1 MIGKRSIFIHAG
13 LVVTSA
19 VLALGVWTRDKQSKP
34 MAAGDVTVWSG
45 RPADVERIVY
55 EGKKKRLELTA
66 KKDDAGRYF
75 VGTIE
80 KEKAAPKPPPSADPD
95 AGAPPNAPN
104 APDAPPPEK
113 TVVGLVSITPAEK
126 LLDMLAPLR
135 SIRAVG
141 QVPADKEADFGLN
154 DPEGTLTVKIRDA
167 ERKLLIGGPTPGG
180 GDRYVRDPGNG
191 EVYIL
196 KADIFRNVDTPES
209 ALIERD
215 LHEWKDAD
223 VVSARLTAGGKT
235 AAIVRGGPDTK
246 RFWATSEAKDTA
258 DETIGNW
265 MSKVDR
271 MRPTEFVLQTPDPH
285 ETVVHIEYS
294 GSSGVLGY
302 MDVVRGPVSD
312 GGKPQYFV
320 VTERTRLHGKVPGS
334 AGEQVEQDLGALVK

>member
-34 MAAGDVTVWSG
+34 VAAGDVTVWSG
-45 RPADVERIVY
+45 RPADIERIVY

-66 KKDDAGRYF
+66 KKDDVGRYF

-80 KEKAAPKPPPSADPD
+80 KEKAAPKPPADPD
-95 AGAPPNAPN
+95 AGAPP
-104 APDAPPPEK
+104 DAPAPEK
-113 TVVGLVSITPAEK
+113 TVVGLVSVTPAEK
-126 LLDMLAPLR
+126 LADLLAPLK

-167 ERKLLIGGPTPGG
+167 ERKLLIGGATPGG
-180 GDRYVRDPGNG
+180 GDRYVRDPASG

-196 KADIFRNVDTPES
+196 KGDIFRNVDTPES
-209 ALIERD
+209 TLLERD
-215 LHEWKDAD
+215 LHEWKDAE
-223 VVSARLTAGGKT
+223 VVSAKLTAGGKT
-235 AAIVRGGPDTK
+235 ATFVRGGPETK

-271 MRPTEFVLQTPDPH
+271 MRPTEFVQQTPDPH
-285 ETVVHIEYS
+285 ETVARIDYAGS
-294 GSSGVLGY
+294 GGTLGY
-302 MDVVRGPVSD
+302 LEIVRGPSSD
-312 GGKPQYFV
+312 AGKPQYFV

-334 AGEQVEQDLGALVK
+334 AGEQVEQDLGTIVK